1 MDQDPLSTM
10 MQMVIP
16 LDGAFPAIT
25 GFEVPR
31 QKHTGKLAASLC
43 TMYLL
48 LSHFQRL
55 SIAG

>member
-1 MDQDPLSTM
+1 MV
-10 MQMVIP
+10 QMVIP

-25 GFEVPR
+25 GFEVRR

-43 TMYLL
+43 TIYL
-48 LSHFQRL
+48 SFSQSL

>member
-1 MDQDPLSTM
+1 MDQDPGSTV

-16 LDGAFPAIT
+16 LDGAFPAVT

-31 QKHTGKLAASLC
+31 QKHTGKLAESLC
-43 TMYLL
+43 NLYLFF
-48 LSHFQRL
+48 HFQRP